1 MRDKPSF
8 PTDVWNDPQ
17 PYEQGKAV
25 EKVLENSQDALLEI
39 WETEEPACELL
50 EVIPAL
56 NLAPSA

>member
-1 MRDKPSF
+1 
-8 PTDVWNDPQ
+8 VWNDPQ